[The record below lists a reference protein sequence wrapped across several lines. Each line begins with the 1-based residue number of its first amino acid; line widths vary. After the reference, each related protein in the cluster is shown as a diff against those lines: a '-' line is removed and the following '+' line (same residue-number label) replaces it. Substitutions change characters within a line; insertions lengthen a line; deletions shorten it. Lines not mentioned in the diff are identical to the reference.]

1 MTDAEKRKRE
11 AEIAKQKELEAE
23 AAADAEKRKANGGV
37 IKITL
42 EDQAKYAAEHSPK
55 KKADGGSSAGG
66 AAAAGFSA
74 SEKRSAAGAGE
85 YDPRFGESGQKNTAR
100 KQYVAA
106 TIDKLRQ
113 EYAAASAGAG
123 EYDPRFGES
132 GQKNTARKQY
142 VAATI
147 DKLRQ
152 EYAAE
157 NAFDPRFGE
166 SGQENAA
173 RKQEAAAKAFA
184 EEQFFEKVRE
194 NVTKANSSALDK
206 ARNSKLT
213 KAGSAEEFYKNRSDA
228 MGRAAIGDR
237 EILEQIKNRDLKAEL
252 KLEAQKLK
260 YQWEEA
266 GRRYDALSDE
276 EKQALYRRRNSSAL
290 DRARMVAE
298 EGGLRGRTA
307 QEARTNIS
315 NDIYNRY
322 VKMDEESR
330 DPNNAAKYAFVNRL
344 RSAAGEGVENLGL
357 WLYETFGY
365 EPGKRVYDA
374 GEARAIGE
382 VANEQ
387 VQKLVDAAPSQLGK
401 DLVKVSDSVA
411 QQLSYKIMTA
421 PFSMFGSSVI
431 SDSVLSKMGG
441 TEEALKAAGKAA
453 HDFEGGI
460 YTGAMAASSAADKYV
475 ECRAEGQ
482 GKLEASVRAM
492 GTGVIS
498 YFSESLGGIGG
509 SKSPL
514 NGLEEKCAEHLIS
527 SILYNAFEEGGEE
540 FVEYLGDYLL
550 DGAVDLAAHGEWQ
563 QEWDW
568 AEVIEN
574 AKIGAMAGGLFGGY
588 RKLGD
593 IKEFIDRK
601 IDAANAAKLEKAAAE
616 YYDYMKNAY
625 RLMSD
630 PNLRE
635 IAERQI
641 GDTTIPA
648 ATRMNRSETGAM
660 DFGNVFPKRAGEVSF
675 EQMYGVK
682 TPDES
687 KNGSFAE
694 WNESNRKQA
703 AIDGEKVNSLP
714 LKERLTMIINNTF
727 PKTLPHV
734 KLGDMPATIK
744 ATIGIDSDAPL
755 VMSERKAYEVMASKG
770 KDKNTAFKKGVNWHN
785 LGVDGLE
792 KVVAAL
798 DNPIRAVKQGNGR
811 YGFVVEIERGKK
823 PYYAVVE
830 IEAEGNYR
838 GKMEKTNVVVSAF
851 GTSLNYVE
859 NQMAK
864 GTELEIKKESAS
876 QVTHGRQLPYG
887 VNETDSNGDVPSP
900 NDSITDTSEN
910 FKGESE
916 SSAAETQQKASGMV
930 SFEQMYGVKP
940 DAQRKNG
947 SGESFEEWAART
959 DAEKKKAA
967 EAAENAVEGNRRNVD
982 YKNKEERSSIQR
994 ETHDRMVSEGKVIDI
1009 TKSVKDKSESF
1020 PNLRSMKKSERL
1032 PIIKQKMVELKNTL
1046 REQLNK
1052 LKVNSFEFDIK
1063 GNTIEA
1069 RLYDTGIRE
1078 VLEKLTQEKAGMIS
1092 LSKEIFESAE
1102 YLYSTQDKSGDTNIE
1117 AWDYFYVP
1125 IKIGDET
1132 SGVRIATRKPVSS
1145 KESQIYNWGIK
1156 KDTSLGGVRHT
1167 PFGSNP
1173 NGTSSDVSAKNIPQN
1188 GSSVN
1193 TSSKKSSIGTQ
1204 SLEEYLGERGLSSP
1218 VSNYNIDKTRI
1229 PHGETQRQRDARIK
1243 AGVKAENEYSEKR
1256 RAAIEEYNAK
1266 VEKGEIRV
1274 PSAIE
1279 KTIKKAQGYLD
1290 NPSVAA
1296 ARRMAEK
1303 RGYDWISG
1311 EKLDTERQAYT
1322 LSYLDENGK
1331 ELSETFTTR
1340 GEAEER
1346 AATLSENADYDT
1358 KALVTATMPQSA
1370 AETQRNSESAAGT
1383 QRIETEE
1390 EARLRTLYETE
1401 PTGKYAGTEAG
1412 ESKAE
1417 LDEKV
1422 KEAKENAVG
1431 DDELKEKPKTEK
1443 QKILKRRI
1451 EKAGLDMTVEEIVGF
1466 AEGLGRIKG
1475 FFGSERKDFARIFD
1489 DVSEGSRT
1497 IRNDLHKLL
1506 EVPHRQAQARY
1517 TEGYKKAVKGMSDK
1531 FSELGIKA
1539 GSKESAAVQRIGEHA
1554 YQIDSK
1560 GNTAEYTYEM
1570 LKRDFPDSWEKIAE
1584 AAKFTRNIYDDYLK
1598 KLNAMYESIYPQTVE
1613 KAEERCSKLN
1623 AEAQRMSDYKD
1634 SLNEVKKALRENVD
1648 KKKAALAKSK
1658 DGTQK
1663 KADLKR
1669 QIATLEARMKAV
1681 DSKMAAAD
1689 SRAFAAKLKSEL
1701 IKSQIENGEIL
1712 KNKQIKPRQDYFRH
1726 FQELNSNFA
1735 ELTDIFTNDQN
1746 ISPGL
1751 IGVSAETKPRT
1762 MWSSI
1767 AQARAKTHAYT
1778 EDAVGGLLK
1787 YAQTA
1792 ETLLAYNPLISRY
1805 RDISAAIR
1813 TAAVMADEKVSGTG
1827 TNASRFAAY
1836 LDDWTNNIAGKSYV
1850 LDRYFERAGT
1860 NGRAILK
1867 AFEKINGIVKKG
1879 SLLHN
1884 VMSSAKQISN
1894 LPYASAYIPNPKD
1907 WISGAIA
1914 SAESQFGKT
1923 ETANAL
1929 REARSQSSFMNER
1942 YLDNSIDKLTR
1953 AIMNDGIKEKNERL
1967 GAAMLGALDRVA
1979 AEYIWNT
1986 AYGYYLKNS
1995 GKADKKMGRD
2005 YDSAIDY
2012 ADDITRRTV
2021 AGRGRGETALVQTSK
2036 LMGLVAPF
2044 QVEVNNTANLM
2055 AEQIGKRNAA
2065 GLIAVE
2071 INVYLMNSLLEAVLG
2086 DRPIGFDYISVV
2098 EDMLRE
2104 AFGGGDDDDDEKKKP
2119 EAKNIAKNFAARFAG
2134 ETLSSLPMG
2143 AQIAQIIT
2151 AGDEKL
2157 AQKLFSEDRDPTR
2170 YGTGNIGVSG
2180 AVKAGQFVWDLFGG
2194 KYSVGSNE
2202 ERWRMALDAADAIA
2216 PIVSP
2221 FGIGGRQLARTLRG
2235 AHSMVEGGVY
2245 GYDSEGKRYLK
2256 YAQGNGAADWAKA
2269 LLMGQYAT
2277 DAGRE
2282 YVDGGFKTLSVKETQ
2297 LMEIADGMGI
2307 PKELFYDTAL
2317 GLKKAGS
2324 RNEEK
2329 QKWLYNNDK
2338 LTADQKRII
2347 DALYFGNGD
2356 EAVSASRKE
2365 ADLAGAS
2372 TNKNNFY
2379 DILSGKLSSRRDYSG
2394 SYAFENSG
2402 YDGKTQGQ
2410 IRKAGESGISR
2421 KQLLEVIGGTKNKKL
2436 PERMEK
2442 IYSSEGLTPE
2452 QQDKLGDIVLGD
2464 DGKTRR
2470 ESYAA
2475 ADIPISDRLLVEGIL
2490 GDYNEQKKL
2499 TGDEE
2504 KDELKKKE
2512 FITGELMKAG
2522 KSEFEAYRLYKVQGG
2537 KWINNTAELDK
2548 AEQKKAAAAQKQYK
2562 LSESEYVTIKNYSG
2576 LAEGKKDKY
2585 GNTVSGSEKEDCIKN
2600 LAKLLNCS
2608 REEAER
2614 KYIIAN
2620 ECVYSVEKL
2629 TSSKRDKLLEGK
2641 KYGWTDEKWL
2651 EAENAI
2657 KLAGASKKDEKIK
2670 ALRDAGFSATEAAG
2684 FYNLNAGNDYYSA
2697 EAAGTPYGLEAKQ
2710 YDKTKY
2716 YSKKTGK
2723 SEKEV
2728 AGYYKAIK
2736 GLRKKVDIIA
2746 ALEAAGLSSSEANE
2760 FYNLRQGRDSG
2771 YKTYK
2776 NGG

>member
-1 MTDAEKRKRE
+1 MSTKRRTEEE
-11 AEIAKQKELEAE
+11 ALAANKELEKRAAE
-23 AAADAEKRKANGGV
+23 SAERIREDGGV
-37 IKITL
+37 WKVTL
-42 EDQAKYAAEHSPK
+42 EDQAKYEAEHRRK
-55 KKADGGSSAGG
+55 KTAKASGAVSSKAGAAGGGYTSGAYYGGTDASVVKGKAGKTGAGSSGMSTG
-66 AAAAGFSA
+66 ALKAALRRENDLQTAYRDYVQEA
-74 SEKRSAAGAGE
+74 EAQAARQTKTPAMQRLKERKRAE
-85 YDPRFGESGQKNTAR
+85 IETAFDD
-100 KQYVAA
+100 Y
-106 TIDKLRQ
+106 
-113 EYAAASAGAG
+113 
-123 EYDPRFGES
+123 
-132 GQKNTARKQY
+132 
-142 VAATI
+142 
-147 DKLRQ
+147 
-152 EYAAE
+152 AE
-157 NAFDPRFGE
+157 NGLKDMYKAALEREVKQAREDEAR
-166 SGQENAA
+166 NAL
-173 RKQEAAAKAFA
+173 FA
-184 EEQFFEKVRE
+184 EKALAEKSRE
-194 NVTKANSSALDK
+194 NVRKANSSALER
-206 ARNSKLT
+206 ARNSSVAKN
-213 KAGSAEEFYKNRSDA
+213 GSAADFYKNRSET
-228 MGRAAIGDR
+228 MGRGVIGD
-237 EILEQIKNRDLKAEL
+237 LENLEKIKNRDLGAEL
-252 KLEAQKLK
+252 KLEWQKLK

-266 GRRYDALSDE
+266 GRRYDALSEE
-276 EKQALYRRRNSSAL
+276 EKRALYRRRNSSAI
-290 DRARMVAE
+290 DRARMSRE
-298 EGGLRGRTA
+298 EGGLGGRTA
-307 QEARTNIS
+307 QETRNRIS
-315 NDIYNRY
+315 NDIYERY
-322 VKMDEESR
+322 KKLDEESR
-330 DPNNAAKYAFVNRL
+330 DPAKAEKYAFINRL

-365 EPGKRVYDA
+365 EPGKETYDR

-387 VQKLVDAAPSQLGK
+387 VQRLVDAAPSQLGK

-411 QQLSYKIMTA
+411 QQLSYKILTA
-421 PFSMFGSSVI
+421 PISLFGGSI
-431 SDSVLSKMGG
+431 IADKVLSKTGSFAAAEKAARDFTGG
-441 TEEALKAAGKAA
+441 TYTAG
-453 HDFEGGI
+453 
-460 YTGAMAASSAADKYV
+460 MASSSAADKYV
-475 ECRAEGQ
+475 QCRAEGQ

-492 GTGVIS
+492 GTGLIS

-514 NGLEEKCAEHLIS
+514 SGLEEKYAESLIG

-550 DGAVDLAAHGEWQ
+550 DGAVDLAARGEWQ
-563 QEWDW
+563 QEWSW
-568 AEVIEN
+568 EEVIEN
-574 AKIGAMAGGLFGGY
+574 AKIGAMSGGLFGGY
-588 RKLGD
+588 NKLQNAVYSR
-593 IKEFIDRK
+593 IDE
-601 IDAANAAKLEKAAAE
+601 ANAIRLEKAARE
-616 YYDYMKNAY
+616 YSDYMKNAY
-625 RLMSD
+625 RLMND

-635 IAERQI
+635 IAERRI
-641 GDTTIPA
+641 GDTAIPSA
-648 ATRMNRSETGAM
+648 MRTASRETGEM
-660 DFGNVFPKRAGEVSF
+660 NFGNVLREKPGTVSA

-682 TPDES
+682 PNRGTENQD
-687 KNGSFAE
+687 FAE
-694 WNESNRKQA
+694 WNESNKKQA
-703 AIDGEKVNSLP
+703 QIDGERVNALS
-714 LKERLTMIINNTF
+714 LKERLTMIVNNVF

-734 KLGDMPATIK
+734 KLGEIPTAVK

-755 VMSERKAYEVMASKG
+755 VMSERKAYEVMTSKDKG
-770 KDKNTAFKKGVNWHN
+770 KKKGVNWHN
-785 LGVDGLE
+785 LGADGLE

-798 DNPIRAVKQGNGR
+798 DNPLRAFKQENGR
-811 YGFVVEIERGKK
+811 YGFIVEIEEGGK
-823 PYYAVVE
+823 PYYAIVE
-830 IEAEGNYR
+830 IDAEGNYR

-851 GTSLNYVE
+851 GTNLKYIE
-859 NQMAK
+859 NQAAK
-864 GTELEIKKESAS
+864 GTELKIKKEPDS

-887 VNETDSNGDVPSP
+887 INETDSNGDVPSP
-900 NDSITDTSEN
+900 ETNIPQNGNGVNTLDAEN
-910 FKGESE
+910 
-916 SSAAETQQKASGMV
+916 SAAKAQQNFENAAKVQQRKPGTV
-930 SFEQMYGVKP
+930 SAEQMYGVKLS
-940 DAQRKNG
+940 QENKN
-947 SGESFEEWAART
+947 EDFAEWAEKE
-959 DAEKKKAA
+959 DAKKKKAA
-967 EAAENAVEGNRRNVD
+967 EGA
-982 YKNKEERSSIQR
+982 
-994 ETHDRMVSEGKVIDI
+994 
-1009 TKSVKDKSESF
+1009 DKSSYVNTDTTGKTE
-1020 PNLRSMKKSERL
+1020 EQ
-1032 PIIKQKMVELKNTL
+1032 IKTVQDFINSVNDEIKDMAETYRNNKNAPDVHK
-1046 REQLNK
+1046 R
-1052 LKVNSFEFDIK
+1052 F
-1063 GNTIEA
+1063 
-1069 RLYDTGIRE
+1069 
-1078 VLEKLTQEKAGMIS
+1078 
-1092 LSKEIFESAE
+1092 
-1102 YLYSTQDKSGDTNIE
+1102 
-1117 AWDYFYVP
+1117 
-1125 IKIGDET
+1125 
-1132 SGVRIATRKPVSS
+1132 
-1145 KESQIYNWGIK
+1145 
-1156 KDTSLGGVRHT
+1156 
-1167 PFGSNP
+1167 
-1173 NGTSSDVSAKNIPQN
+1173 SDVSERQAKDVQELTGIDISGFKNGINRNGIEHIEKRHGKAGAANSTMANLNDVARIPWVIDNYDKAERTIGQNGKPAFSTTYMNKANEQAPLVTFSKAVDGTIYVVEAVPDSKYKTLWVETAYMKKEKPSHEPDERFRSPGKTSETNILPTSQTGDVPSPNANIPQN
-1188 GSSVN
+1188 GNSVN
-1193 TSSKKSSIGTQ
+1193 T
-1204 SLEEYLGERGLSSP
+1204 L
-1218 VSNYNIDKTRI
+1218 
-1229 PHGETQRQRDARIK
+1229 DA
-1243 AGVKAENEYSEKR
+1243 GNS
-1256 RAAIEEYNAK
+1256 AA
-1266 VEKGEIRV
+1266 
-1274 PSAIE
+1274 
-1279 KTIKKAQGYLD
+1279 KAQ
-1290 NPSVAA
+1290 
-1296 ARRMAEK
+1296 
-1303 RGYDWISG
+1303 
-1311 EKLDTERQAYT
+1311 QA
-1322 LSYLDENGK
+1322 
-1331 ELSETFTTR
+1331 
-1340 GEAEER
+1340 
-1346 AATLSENADYDT
+1346 
-1358 KALVTATMPQSA
+1358 
-1370 AETQRNSESAAGT
+1370 
-1383 QRIETEE
+1383 ETEE
-1390 EARLRTLYETE
+1390 EARLRTLYESE

-1466 AEGLGRIKG
+1466 AQGLGRIKG

-1506 EVPHRQAQARY
+1506 EVPHRQAQAQY
-1517 TEGYKKAVKGMSDK
+1517 TESYKNAVKAISDK
-1531 FSELGIKA
+1531 FAKLGIKA

-1613 KAEERCSKLN
+1613 KAEERRSKLN

-1953 AIMNDGIKEKNERL
+1953 AIMNDGIKEKNERF
-1967 GAAMLGALDRVA
+1967 GAAMLGALDRAA

-1995 GKADKKMGRD
+1995 GKADEKMGRD

-2119 EAKNIAKNFAARFAG
+2119 EAKDIAKNFAARFAG

-2256 YAQGNGAADWAKA
+2256 YAQGNGASDWAKA
-2269 LLMGQYAT
+2269 ILLGQYAT
-2277 DAGRE
+2277 NAGRE
-2282 YVDGGFKTLSVKETQ
+2282 YVDGGFKSLSAKDTA
-2297 LMEIADGMGI
+2297 LMNIAEGLGI
-2307 PKELFYDTAL
+2307 PKNVFYDTVL
-2317 GLKKAGS
+2317 GMKKKGTDKK
-2324 RNEEK
+2324 K
-2329 QKWLYNNDK
+2329 QEWLFTNDK
-2338 LTADQKRII
+2338 LTPEQKKIF
-2347 DALYFGNGD
+2347 DALYFGNGE
-2356 EAVSASRKE
+2356 EAVAAARKE
-2365 ADLAGAS
+2365 ADLAGAG
-2372 TNKNNFY
+2372 TNKNDFY
-2379 DILSGKLSSRRDYSG
+2379 DILSGRISAKRDYG
-2394 SYAFENSG
+2394 GEYEFENSG
-2402 YDGKTQGQ
+2402 YTGKVQGQ
-2410 IRKAGESGISR
+2410 IRAAKGAEITR
-2421 KQLLEVIGGTKNKKL
+2421 EQLFSVLAGTKNKKL
-2436 PERMEK
+2436 PDKMAEV
-2442 IYSSEGLTPE
+2442 YSTEGLTPE

-2464 DGKTRR
+2464 NGKGRR

-2475 ADIPISDRLLVEGIL
+2475 ANVSISDRVLMEGIL
-2490 GDYNEQKKL
+2490 SDYSAQKKQ
-2499 TGDEE
+2499 TGDGEA
-2504 KDELKKKE
+2504 DELVKKT
-2512 FITGELMKAG
+2512 FIMDKLMAEG
-2522 KSEFEAYRLYKVQGG
+2522 KSKYEAYRLYKIQDG
-2537 KWINNTAELDK
+2537 KWANSIADLSDE
-2548 AEQKKAAAAQKQYK
+2548 EKKRAGAAKKQYG
-2562 LSESEYVTIKNYSG
+2562 LSESDYVIIKNYSG
-2576 LAEGKKDKY
+2576 LAEGEKDKY
-2585 GNTVSGSEKEDCIKN
+2585 GNTVSGSNREDNIKN
-2600 LAKLLNCS
+2600 LAKLLHCS
-2608 REEAER
+2608 EEEAGR
-2614 KYIIAN
+2614 RLTIATG
-2620 ECVYSVEKL
+2620 CAYSVEELSSSARNKL
-2629 TSSKRDKLLEGK
+2629 ETGR

-2651 EAENAI
+2651 KAANAI
-2657 KLAGASKKDEKIK
+2657 ELSGVTKKEEKIK
-2670 ALRDAGFSATEAAG
+2670 VLRDAGFSASEAAG
-2684 FYNLNAGNDYYSA
+2684 YYNLNAGNDYYSSK
-2697 EAAGTPYGLEAKQ
+2697 AAGTPYGLSSLQ

-2716 YSKKTGK
+2716 WSEKSGK

-2728 AGYYKAIK
+2728 AGYFKAIK
-2736 GLRKKVDIIA
+2736 GLTKKVDIIA
-2746 ALEAAGLSSSEANE
+2746 ALEAAGMSSSEANE
-2760 FYNLRQGRDSG
+2760 FYALRKGRDSG
-2771 YKTYK
+2771 YKAYK
-2776 NGG
+2776 NGE

>member
-1 MTDAEKRKRE
+1 MSTAKKKNEEE
-11 AEIAKQKELEAE
+11 ALASQKKLEAQ
-23 AAADAEKRKANGGV
+23 AAADAERRKADGGV
-37 IKITL
+37 WKVTL
-42 EDQAKYAAEHSPK
+42 EDQAKYEAEHRK
-55 KKADGGSSAGG
+55 KKAAKASSAVSSKAGAAGGGYTPGAYYGGTDASAVKGKAGKTGAGSSGMSTG
-66 AAAAGFSA
+66 ALKAALRRENDLQTAYRDYVQEA
-74 SEKRSAAGAGE
+74 EAQAARQAKTPAMQRLKE
-85 YDPRFGESGQKNTAR
+85 RKKAEIETAFDD
-100 KQYVAA
+100 Y
-106 TIDKLRQ
+106 
-113 EYAAASAGAG
+113 
-123 EYDPRFGES
+123 
-132 GQKNTARKQY
+132 
-142 VAATI
+142 
-147 DKLRQ
+147 
-152 EYAAE
+152 AE
-157 NAFDPRFGE
+157 NGLKDMYKAALEREVKQAREDEAR
-166 SGQENAA
+166 NAL
-173 RKQEAAAKAFA
+173 FA
-184 EEQFFEKVRE
+184 EKALAEKSRE
-194 NVTKANSSALDK
+194 NVRKANSSALEK
-206 ARNSKLT
+206 ARNSSVAKS
-213 KAGSAEEFYKNRSDA
+213 GSAADFYKNRSET
-228 MGRAAIGDR
+228 MGRGVIGD
-237 EILEQIKNRDLKAEL
+237 LENLEKIKNRDLGAEL
-252 KLEAQKLK
+252 KLEGQKLK

-266 GRRYDALSDE
+266 GRRYDKLSDE
-276 EKQALYRRRNSSAL
+276 EKNALYKKRNSSAL
-290 DRARMVAE
+290 ERARMQEVP
-298 EGGLRGRTA
+298 GGSTA
-307 QEARTNIS
+307 QETRNRIS
-315 NDIYNRY
+315 NDIYERY
-322 VKMDEESR
+322 KKLDEESR
-330 DPNNAAKYAFVNRL
+330 DPAKAEKYAFINRL

-365 EPGKRVYDA
+365 EPGKETYDR

-387 VQKLVDAAPSQLGK
+387 VQRLVDAAPSQLGK
-401 DLVKVSDSVA
+401 DLVKVSDSIA
-411 QQLSYKIMTA
+411 QQLSYKILTA
-421 PFSMFGSSVI
+421 PISLFGGSI
-431 SDSVLSKMGG
+431 IADKVLSKTGSVAAAEKAARDFAGG
-441 TEEALKAAGKAA
+441 TYTAG
-453 HDFEGGI
+453 
-460 YTGAMAASSAADKYV
+460 MASSSAADKYV
-475 ECRAEGQ
+475 QCRAEGQ
-482 GKLEASVRAM
+482 GKLEASIRAM
-492 GTGVIS
+492 GTGLIS

-514 NGLEEKCAEHLIS
+514 GGLEEKYAESLIG

-550 DGAVDLAAHGEWQ
+550 DGAVDLAARGEWQ
-563 QEWDW
+563 QEWSW
-568 AEVIEN
+568 EEVIEN
-574 AKIGAMAGGLFGGY
+574 AKIGAMSGGLFGGY
-588 RKLGD
+588 NKLQNAVYSR
-593 IKEFIDRK
+593 IDE
-601 IDAANAAKLEKAAAE
+601 ANAIRLEKAARE
-616 YYDYMKNAY
+616 YSDYMKNAY
-625 RLMSD
+625 RLMND

-635 IAERQI
+635 IAERRI
-641 GDTTIPA
+641 GDTTIPSA
-648 ATRMNRSETGAM
+648 MRTASRETGEM
-660 DFGNVFPKRAGEVSF
+660 NFGNVLREKPGTVSA

-682 TPDES
+682 QPAAES
-687 KNGSFAE
+687 KPGVITDEDVAKPVDFKSMYGVDPNAQIENGKGADYREWRAAADEKNKKAAE
-694 WNESNRKQA
+694 KEAILAEKQNNADNSNLTNR
-703 AIDGEKVNSLP
+703 EKYSLS
-714 LKERLTMIINNTF
+714 EQE
-727 PKTLPHV
+727 
-734 KLGDMPATIK
+734 ATEI
-744 ATIGIDSDAPL
+744 
-755 VMSERKAYEVMASKG
+755 
-770 KDKNTAFKKGVNWHN
+770 KKGVSVITDADNN
-785 LGVDGLE
+785 TIIDIKSNILE
-792 KVVAAL
+792 NIPKEDWLARVKNVIRSVFSKGFSINGEHIDVSAKSRSEFTNSKDSAYLRDNESEIYADKMKTAPHLDIISQNANYENEAANHDRT
-798 DNPIRAVKQGNGR
+798 DNIMS
-811 YGFVVEIERGKK
+811 FDRGK
-823 PYYAVVE
+823 VE
-830 IEAEGNYR
+830 LRIGGKEYSAEVIIGVRKDGSKVFYDIVGMDANKKAAPIGSQSAQTANTEAQEPSDNI
-838 GKMEKTNVVVSAF
+838 S
-851 GTSLNYVE
+851 
-859 NQMAK
+859 
-864 GTELEIKKESAS
+864 
-876 QVTHGRQLPYG
+876 
-887 VNETDSNGDVPSP
+887 SN
-900 NDSITDTSEN
+900 NSITDTSEN
-910 FKGESE
+910 FKSKSE
-916 SSAAETQQKASGMV
+916 NSAA
-930 SFEQMYGVKP
+930 
-940 DAQRKNG
+940 
-947 SGESFEEWAART
+947 
-959 DAEKKKAA
+959 
-967 EAAENAVEGNRRNVD
+967 
-982 YKNKEERSSIQR
+982 
-994 ETHDRMVSEGKVIDI
+994 
-1009 TKSVKDKSESF
+1009 
-1020 PNLRSMKKSERL
+1020 
-1032 PIIKQKMVELKNTL
+1032 
-1046 REQLNK
+1046 
-1052 LKVNSFEFDIK
+1052 
-1063 GNTIEA
+1063 
-1069 RLYDTGIRE
+1069 
-1078 VLEKLTQEKAGMIS
+1078 
-1092 LSKEIFESAE
+1092 
-1102 YLYSTQDKSGDTNIE
+1102 
-1117 AWDYFYVP
+1117 
-1125 IKIGDET
+1125 
-1132 SGVRIATRKPVSS
+1132 
-1145 KESQIYNWGIK
+1145 
-1156 KDTSLGGVRHT
+1156 
-1167 PFGSNP
+1167 
-1173 NGTSSDVSAKNIPQN
+1173 
-1188 GSSVN
+1188 
-1193 TSSKKSSIGTQ
+1193 
-1204 SLEEYLGERGLSSP
+1204 
-1218 VSNYNIDKTRI
+1218 
-1229 PHGETQRQRDARIK
+1229 
-1243 AGVKAENEYSEKR
+1243 
-1256 RAAIEEYNAK
+1256 
-1266 VEKGEIRV
+1266 
-1274 PSAIE
+1274 
-1279 KTIKKAQGYLD
+1279 KAQ
-1290 NPSVAA
+1290 
-1296 ARRMAEK
+1296 
-1303 RGYDWISG
+1303 
-1311 EKLDTERQAYT
+1311 QA
-1322 LSYLDENGK
+1322 
-1331 ELSETFTTR
+1331 
-1340 GEAEER
+1340 
-1346 AATLSENADYDT
+1346 
-1358 KALVTATMPQSA
+1358 
-1370 AETQRNSESAAGT
+1370 
-1383 QRIETEE
+1383 ETEE
-1390 EARLRTLYETE
+1390 DARLRTLYESE

-1466 AEGLGRIKG
+1466 AQGLGRIKG

-1506 EVPHRQAQARY
+1506 EVPHRQAQAQY
-1517 TEGYKKAVKGMSDK
+1517 TESYKNAVKAISDK
-1531 FSELGIKA
+1531 FAKLGIKA

-1613 KAEERCSKLN
+1613 KAEERRSKLN

-1669 QIATLEARMKAV
+1669 QIATLEARMKTV

-1953 AIMNDGIKEKNERL
+1953 AIMNDGIKEKNERF
-1967 GAAMLGALDRVA
+1967 GAAMLGALDRAA

-1995 GKADKKMGRD
+1995 GKADEKMGRD

-2021 AGRGRGETALVQTSK
+2021 AGRGRGETALAETSK

-2104 AFGGGDDDDDEKKKP
+2104 ALGGGDDDDDEKKKP
-2119 EAKNIAKNFAARFAG
+2119 EAKDIAKNFAARFAG

-2180 AVKAGQFVWDLFGG
+2180 AIKAGQFVWDLFGG

-2256 YAQGNGAADWAKA
+2256 YAQGNGASDWVKA
-2269 LLMGQYAT
+2269 LMMGQYAT

-2282 YVDGGFKTLSVKETQ
+2282 YVEGGFKSLSAKDTA
-2297 LMEIADGMGI
+2297 LMNIAEGMGV
-2307 PKELFYDTAL
+2307 PKELFYDTVL
-2317 GLKKAGS
+2317 GMKKQGNN
-2324 RNEEK
+2324 REK
-2329 QKWLYNNDK
+2329 QRWLFENESLNPE
-2338 LTADQKRII
+2338 QKRII
-2347 DALYFGNGD
+2347 DALYFGNVE
-2356 EAVSASRKE
+2356 EAVAAARKE

-2372 TNKNNFY
+2372 TNKNDFY
-2379 DILSGKLSSRRDYSG
+2379 DILSGRISAKRDYSG
-2394 SYAFENSG
+2394 EYEFENSG
-2402 YDGKTQGQ
+2402 YTGKVQGQ
-2410 IRKAGESGISR
+2410 IRAAKGAEITR
-2421 KQLLEVIGGTKNKKL
+2421 EQLLSVLAGTKNKKL
-2436 PERMEK
+2436 PDKMAEV
-2442 IYSSEGLTPE
+2442 YSTEGLTPE

-2464 DGKTRR
+2464 NGKGRR

-2475 ADIPISDRLLVEGIL
+2475 ANVSISDRVLMEEIL
-2490 GDYNEQKKL
+2490 SDYSAQKKQ
-2499 TGDEE
+2499 TGDGEA
-2504 KDELKKKE
+2504 DELVKKT
-2512 FITGELMKAG
+2512 FIMDKLMAEG
-2522 KSEFEAYRLYKVQGG
+2522 KSKYEAYRLYKIQDG
-2537 KWINNTAELDK
+2537 KWANSIADLSDE
-2548 AEQKKAAAAQKQYK
+2548 EKKRAGAAKKQYG
-2562 LSESEYVTIKNYSG
+2562 LSESDYVIIKNYSG
-2576 LAEGKKDKY
+2576 LAEGEKDKY
-2585 GNTVSGSEKEDCIKN
+2585 GNTVSGSNREDNIKN
-2600 LAKLLNCS
+2600 LAKLLHCS
-2608 REEAER
+2608 EDEAGR
-2614 KYIIAN
+2614 RLTIATG
-2620 ECVYSVEKL
+2620 CAYSVEEL
-2629 TSSKRDKLLEGK
+2629 SSSARDKLETGR

-2651 EAENAI
+2651 KAANAI
-2657 KLAGASKKDEKIK
+2657 ELSGATKKEEKIK
-2670 ALRDAGFSATEAAG
+2670 VLRDAGFSASEAAG
-2684 FYNLNAGNDYYSA
+2684 YYNLNAGNDYYSSK
-2697 EAAGTPYGLEAKQ
+2697 AAGTPYGLSSGQ

-2716 YSKKTGK
+2716 WSEKSGK

-2728 AGYYKAIK
+2728 AGYFKAIK
-2736 GLRKKVDIIA
+2736 GLTKKVDIIA
-2746 ALEAAGLSSSEANE
+2746 ALEAAGMSSSEANE
-2760 FYNLRQGRDSG
+2760 FYALRQGRDSG
-2771 YKTYK
+2771 YKAYK

>member
-1 MTDAEKRKRE
+1 MSTKRRTEEE
-11 AEIAKQKELEAE
+11 ALAANKELEKKAAE
-23 AAADAEKRKANGGV
+23 SAERIREDGGV
-37 IKITL
+37 WKVTL
-42 EDQAKYAAEHSPK
+42 EDQAKYEAEHRK
-55 KKADGGSSAGG
+55 KKTAKASGAVSSKAGAAGGGYTPGAYYGGTDASAVKGKAGKTGAGSSGMSTG
-66 AAAAGFSA
+66 ALKAALRRENDLQTAYRDYVQEA
-74 SEKRSAAGAGE
+74 EAQAARQAKTPALQRLKE
-85 YDPRFGESGQKNTAR
+85 RERAEIETAFDD
-100 KQYVAA
+100 Y
-106 TIDKLRQ
+106 
-113 EYAAASAGAG
+113 
-123 EYDPRFGES
+123 
-132 GQKNTARKQY
+132 
-142 VAATI
+142 
-147 DKLRQ
+147 
-152 EYAAE
+152 AE
-157 NAFDPRFGE
+157 NGLKDMYKAALEREVKQAREDEAR
-166 SGQENAA
+166 NAL
-173 RKQEAAAKAFA
+173 FA
-184 EEQFFEKVRE
+184 EKALAEKSRE
-194 NVTKANSSALDK
+194 NVRKANSSALEK
-206 ARNSKLT
+206 ARNSSAAKS
-213 KAGSAEEFYKNRSDA
+213 GSAADFYKNRSET
-228 MGRAAIGDR
+228 MGRGVIGD
-237 EILEQIKNRDLKAEL
+237 LENLEKIKNRDLGAEL
-252 KLEAQKLK
+252 KLEGQKLK

-266 GRRYDALSDE
+266 GRRYDALSEE
-276 EKQALYRRRNSSAL
+276 EKQALYRRRNSSAI
-290 DRARMVAE
+290 DRARMSRE
-298 EGGLRGRTA
+298 EGNLVGRTA
-307 QEARTNIS
+307 QETRNRIS
-315 NDIYNRY
+315 NDIYERY
-322 VKMDEESR
+322 KKLDEESR
-330 DPNNAAKYAFVNRL
+330 DPAKAEKYAFINRL

-365 EPGKRVYDA
+365 EPGKETYDR

-387 VQKLVDAAPSQLGK
+387 VQRLVDAAPSQLGK

-411 QQLSYKIMTA
+411 QQLSYKILTA
-421 PFSMFGSSVI
+421 PISLFGGSI
-431 SDSVLSKMGG
+431 IADKVLSKTGSFAAAEKAARDFAGG
-441 TEEALKAAGKAA
+441 TYTAG
-453 HDFEGGI
+453 
-460 YTGAMAASSAADKYV
+460 MASSSAADKYV
-475 ECRAEGQ
+475 QCRAEGQ

-492 GTGVIS
+492 GTGLIS

-514 NGLEEKCAEHLIS
+514 SGLEEKYAESLIG

-550 DGAVDLAAHGEWQ
+550 DGAVDLAARGEWQ
-563 QEWDW
+563 QEWSW
-568 AEVIEN
+568 EEVIEN
-574 AKIGAMAGGLFGGY
+574 AKIGAMSGGLFGGY
-588 RKLGD
+588 NKLQNAVYSR
-593 IKEFIDRK
+593 IDE
-601 IDAANAAKLEKAAAE
+601 ANAIRLEKAARE
-616 YYDYMKNAY
+616 YSDYMKNAY
-625 RLMSD
+625 RLMND

-635 IAERQI
+635 IAERRI
-641 GDTTIPA
+641 GDTMIPSA
-648 ATRMNRSETGAM
+648 MRTASRETGEM
-660 DFGNVFPKRAGEVSF
+660 NFGNVLREKPGTVSA

-682 TPDES
+682 LSQEN
-687 KNGSFAE
+687 KNE
-694 WNESNRKQA
+694 
-703 AIDGEKVNSLP
+703 D
-714 LKERLTMIINNTF
+714 
-727 PKTLPHV
+727 
-734 KLGDMPATIK
+734 
-744 ATIGIDSDAPL
+744 
-755 VMSERKAYEVMASKG
+755 
-770 KDKNTAFKKGVNWHN
+770 
-785 LGVDGLE
+785 
-792 KVVAAL
+792 
-798 DNPIRAVKQGNGR
+798 
-811 YGFVVEIERGKK
+811 
-823 PYYAVVE
+823 
-830 IEAEGNYR
+830 
-838 GKMEKTNVVVSAF
+838 
-851 GTSLNYVE
+851 
-859 NQMAK
+859 
-864 GTELEIKKESAS
+864 
-876 QVTHGRQLPYG
+876 
-887 VNETDSNGDVPSP
+887 
-900 NDSITDTSEN
+900 
-910 FKGESE
+910 
-916 SSAAETQQKASGMV
+916 
-930 SFEQMYGVKP
+930 FEQ
-940 DAQRKNG
+940 
-947 SGESFEEWAART
+947 WAARE
-959 DAEKKKAA
+959 DAKKKKAA
-967 EAAENAVEGNRRNVD
+967 EKEAILAEKQKNADSRSIRTDMTDDERYEALKNEKIKIEPYNSEKLKGENIEELSSKPFKEARKYIKTLAEKFEVFKKYASEKAKIEFKFSKNNLIESEIKQGKLKPEYAEMLSATDAIIQNAV
-982 YKNKEERSSIQR
+982 
-994 ETHDRMVSEGKVIDI
+994 
-1009 TKSVKDKSESF
+1009 
-1020 PNLRSMKKSERL
+1020 L
-1032 PIIKQKMVELKNTL
+1032 
-1046 REQLNK
+1046 
-1052 LKVNSFEFDIK
+1052 
-1063 GNTIEA
+1063 IEA
-1069 RLYDTGIRE
+1069 HKDRYAGTERE
-1078 VLEKLTQEKAGMIS
+1078 
-1092 LSKEIFESAE
+1092 
-1102 YLYSTQDKSGDTNIE
+1102 
-1117 AWDYFYVP
+1117 
-1125 IKIGDET
+1125 
-1132 SGVRIATRKPVSS
+1132 
-1145 KESQIYNWGIK
+1145 
-1156 KDTSLGGVRHT
+1156 
-1167 PFGSNP
+1167 
-1173 NGTSSDVSAKNIPQN
+1173 
-1188 GSSVN
+1188 
-1193 TSSKKSSIGTQ
+1193 
-1204 SLEEYLGERGLSSP
+1204 
-1218 VSNYNIDKTRI
+1218 DKTLLQ
-1229 PHGETQRQRDARIK
+1229 TD
-1243 AGVKAENEYSEKR
+1243 VLL
-1256 RAAIEEYNAK
+1256 
-1266 VEKGEIRV
+1266 
-1274 PSAIE
+1274 SAF
-1279 KTIKKAQGYLD
+1279 A
-1290 NPSVAA
+1290 
-1296 ARRMAEK
+1296 
-1303 RGYDWISG
+1303 
-1311 EKLDTERQAYT
+1311 
-1322 LSYLDENGK
+1322 DENGIVPVRLTVK
-1331 ELSETFTTR
+1331 EFKDKDNSLYALITLEKIETEIKDR
-1340 GEAEER
+1340 GESFATTPTLYPVSEISIPDIVSKIKSTDGKILKYLPDKLLSAEQLEGKR
-1346 AATLSENADYDT
+1346 AALAKDKEKIEGFSQKGDFAAKAQQNSENAA
-1358 KALVTATMPQSA
+1358 KVQQ
-1370 AETQRNSESAAGT
+1370 AE
-1383 QRIETEE
+1383 IEE
-1390 EARLRTLYETE
+1390 EARLRTLYESE

-1431 DDELKEKPKTEK
+1431 DEELKEKPKTEK
-1443 QKILKRRI
+1443 QKILERRI

-1466 AEGLGRIKG
+1466 AQGLGRIKG

-1506 EVPHRQAQARY
+1506 EVPHRQAQAKY
-1517 TEGYKKAVKGMSDK
+1517 TESYKNAVKAISDK
-1531 FSELGIKA
+1531 FAELGIKA

-1570 LKRDFPDSWEKIAE
+1570 LERDFPGSWEKIAE

-1613 KAEERCSKLN
+1613 KAEERRSKLN

-1648 KKKAALAKSK
+1648 KKKAALAKAK

-1953 AIMNDGIKEKNERL
+1953 AIMNDGIKEKNERF
-1967 GAAMLGALDRVA
+1967 GAAMLGALDKVA

-1995 GKADKKMGRD
+1995 GKADEKMGRD

-2098 EDMLRE
+2098 EDVLRE

-2119 EAKNIAKNFAARFAG
+2119 EAKDIAKNFAARFAG

-2194 KYSVGSNE
+2194 KYSAGSNE

-2235 AHSMVEGGVY
+2235 AHSMAEGGVY
-2245 GYDSEGKRYLK
+2245 GYDSEGKHYLK
-2256 YAQGNGAADWAKA
+2256 YAQGNGASDWAKA
-2269 LLMGQYAT
+2269 ILLGQYAT

-2282 YVDGGFKTLSVKETQ
+2282 YVDGGFKSLSAKDTAF
-2297 LMEIADGMGI
+2297 MNIAEGLGI
-2307 PKELFYDTAL
+2307 PKNVFYDTVL
-2317 GLKKAGS
+2317 GMKKK
-2324 RNEEK
+2324 ETDKKK
-2329 QKWLYNNDK
+2329 QEWLFANDK
-2338 LTADQKRII
+2338 LTPEQKKIF
-2347 DALYFGNGD
+2347 DALYFGNGE
-2356 EAVSASRKE
+2356 EAAAAARKE
-2365 ADLAGAS
+2365 ADLAGAG
-2372 TNKNNFY
+2372 TNKNDFY
-2379 DILSGKLSSRRDYSG
+2379 DILSGRISAKRDYG
-2394 SYAFENSG
+2394 GEYEFENSG
-2402 YDGKTQGQ
+2402 YTGKVQGQ
-2410 IRKAGESGISR
+2410 IRAAKDAEITR
-2421 KQLLEVIGGTKNKKL
+2421 EQLFSVLAGTKNKKL
-2436 PERMEK
+2436 PDKMAEV
-2442 IYSSEGLTPE
+2442 YSTEGLTPE

-2464 DGKTRR
+2464 DGKGRR

-2475 ADIPISDRLLVEGIL
+2475 ANVSISDRVLMEGIL
-2490 GDYNEQKKL
+2490 SDYSAQKKQ
-2499 TGDEE
+2499 TGDGEA
-2504 KDELKKKE
+2504 DELVKKT
-2512 FITGELMKAG
+2512 FIMDKLMAEG
-2522 KSEFEAYRLYKVQGG
+2522 KSKYEAYRLYKIQDG
-2537 KWINNTAELDK
+2537 KWANSIADLSDE
-2548 AEQKKAAAAQKQYK
+2548 EKKRAGAAKKQYG
-2562 LSESEYVTIKNYSG
+2562 LSESDYVIIKNYSG
-2576 LAEGKKDKY
+2576 LAEGEKDKY
-2585 GNTVSGSEKEDCIKN
+2585 GNTVSGSNREDNIKN
-2600 LAKLLNCS
+2600 LAKLLHCS
-2608 REEAER
+2608 EEEAGR
-2614 KYIIAN
+2614 RLTIATG
-2620 ECVYSVEKL
+2620 CAYSVEEL
-2629 TSSKRDKLLEGK
+2629 SSSARDKLETGR

-2651 EAENAI
+2651 KASNAI
-2657 KLAGASKKDEKIK
+2657 KLSGVTKKEEKIK
-2670 ALRDAGFSATEAAG
+2670 VLRDAGFSASEAASY
-2684 FYNLNAGNDYYSA
+2684 YNLNAGNDYYKSS
-2697 EAAGTPYGLEAKQ
+2697 GSSTPYGLSSGQ

-2716 YSKKTGK
+2716 WSEKSGK

-2728 AGYYKAIK
+2728 AGYFKAIK
-2736 GLRKKVDIIA
+2736 GLTKKVDIIA
-2746 ALEAAGLSSSEANE
+2746 ALEAAGMSSSEANA
-2760 FYNLRQGRDSG
+2760 FWNLRQGYDKE
-2771 YKTYK
+2771 YKAYK
-2776 NGG
+2776 NGE